1 METRVCQNCKNN
13 FTIQAEDFSFYEKI
27 KVPPPTFC
35 PDCSHQRRFAW
46 RNTHAL
52 YHRPDSVTGNDIIS
66 IYHPDTK
73 MNIVDQ
79 KYWWSD
85 KWDAYE
91 YGKEFDFSKDFF
103 SQWRELRD
111 NVPFQ
116 ALSNSKAINS
126 EYCNVAEESYDCYL
140 ISACWKNERVM
151 YADSLVKVKDS
162 MDLYIVE
169 ESEFCY
175 EDVYCKESYRLFYSQ
190 ECNSCTESYFLYD
203 CRGCVDCFMS
213 SGLRNKS
220 YVFNN
225 IQLSKEEYLE
235 KLKQYDLGSF
245 LVIQS
250 LKKEFTKLKN
260 NSIRKFATI
269 NNSQDVTGDHIY
281 NTYNS
286 KSVFDVSD
294 NVKNSKYLFWSV
306 NNIFDCYYS
315 NAVGAIENSFEMNDA
330 GVGGL
335 LCRFSSVVYSSTE
348 VDYSFNCYNCH
359 DIFGCIGLQSK
370 SYCILNKQYTKEEYL
385 DLLPKIKNQM
395 MEVPYIDQ
403 KGRSYRYGE
412 FFPIELSPFSYNETV
427 ANDFFPLTKEEINK
441 MGYKYREK
449 EGRDYKP
456 TISWSDL
463 PDNILQIDENI
474 VNEIISCDTLP
485 GSDRCTVAF
494 KIRPD
499 ELIFYKRFNIPLPRR
514 CYQCRHKERFLTR
527 NPLKLWHRSC
537 MCEKEGHVH
546 EGRCLVEFE
555 TSYAPERP
563 EIIYCEK
570 CYQQEVL

>member
-385 DLLPKIKNQM
+385 VLKAKIIEHMKQTG
-395 MEVPYIDQ
+395 EW
-403 KGRSYRYGE
+403 GE
-412 FFPIELSPFSYNETV
+412 FFPSKYSHFGYNETI
-427 ANDFFPLTKEEINK
+427 AQDNYPLSKTEAEEQGLQWFNDIQMTKGKETISLDTTSDNIRSIHDDITEEILACESTGRNYRITDQELQFYRK
-441 MGYKYREK
+441 MN
-449 EGRDYKP
+449 
-456 TISWSDL
+456 L
-463 PDNILQIDENI
+463 P
-474 VNEIISCDTLP
+474 
-485 GSDRCTVAF
+485 
-494 KIRPD
+494 
-499 ELIFYKRFNIPLPRR
+499 IPRK
-514 CYQCRHKERFLTR
+514 CFFERHKERLTKR
-527 NPLKLWHRSC
+527 QKRI
-537 MCEKEGHVH
+537 
-546 EGRCLVEFE
+546 F
-555 TSYAPERP
+555 
-563 EIIYCEK
+563 I
-570 CYQQEVL
+570 

>member
-1 METRVCQNCKNN
+1 
-13 FTIQAEDFSFYEKI
+13 
-27 KVPPPTFC
+27 
-35 PDCSHQRRFAW
+35 
-46 RNTHAL
+46 
-52 YHRPDSVTGNDIIS
+52 
-66 IYHPDTK
+66 

-85 KWDAYE
+85 KWDPFE
-91 YGKEFDFSKDFF
+91 YGKKYDFSKDFF
-103 SQWRELRD
+103 TQWKELRD
-111 NVPFQ
+111 KVPFQ
-116 ALSNSKAINS
+116 ALSNSKAVNS

-175 EDVYCKESYRLFYSQ
+175 EDIYCKESYRLFYSQ
-190 ECNSCTESYFLYD
+190 ECNSCTDSYFLYD

-213 SGLRNKS
+213 SNLRNKS

-225 IQLSKEEYLE
+225 IQLSKEEYFE
-235 KLKQYDLGSF
+235 KIKQYDLGSF
-245 LVIQS
+245 SVIKR
-250 LKKEFTKLKN
+250 LKGDFEELKN

-269 NNSQDVTGDHIY
+269 TNSQEVTGDHIY

-286 KSVFDVSD
+286 KNVFDVSD
-294 NVKNSKYLFWSV
+294 NVKNSKHLFWSV

-359 DIFGCIGLQSK
+359 NIFGCIGLQNK
-370 SYCILNKQYTKEEYL
+370 SYCILNTQYTKEEYM
-385 DLLPKIKNQM
+385 DLLPKIKEQM
-395 MEVPYIDQ
+395 INIPYIDQ
-403 KGRSYRYGE
+403 KGRSYKYGE

-427 ANDFFPLTKEEINK
+427 ANDFFPLTKEEIYNL
-441 MGYKYREK
+441 GYKYREK
-449 EGRDYKP
+449 ESRDYKP
-456 TISWSDL
+456 TLLSSNI
-463 PDNILQIDENI
+463 PDSVLEI
-474 VNEIISCDTLP
+474 NESIINEVISCDTLP
-485 GSDRCTVAF
+485 GSDRCTIAF

-499 ELIFYKRFNIPLPRR
+499 ELIFYKRFNIPIPRR
-514 CYQCRHKERFLTR
+514 CYQCRHKQRFLQR

-537 MCEKEGHVH
+537 MCEKEGHKH
-546 EGRCLVEFE
+546 AGKCQIEFE
-555 TSYAPERP
+555 TSYSPERP

-570 CYQQEVL
+570 CYQQEVI

>member
-1 METRVCQNCKNN
+1 METRICQNCKNN
-13 FTIQAEDFSFYEKI
+13 FIIQAEDFSFYEKI

-85 KWDAYE
+85 KWDPYE

-269 NNSQDVTGDHIY
+269 NNSQEVTGDHIY

-315 NAVGAIENSFEMNDA
+315 NAIGAIESSFEMNDA

-395 MEVPYIDQ
+395 MEVPYIDK

-463 PDNILQIDENI
+463 PDSILQIDENI
-474 VNEIISCDTLP
+474 VNEVISCDTLL

-514 CYQCRHKERFLTR
+514 CYQCRHQERFLTR

-546 EGRCLVEFE
+546 EGKCLVEFE

-570 CYQQEVL
+570 CYQQEVI